1 MIKSNE
7 AIVELLSKDLLL
19 KDRMLLVL
27 YLYKEQEGFCRLSET
42 VDGNS
47 NWRNVAHQLFTE
59 GYIEYPGKEV
69 YSFTG
74 RITNKG
80 IVYIENK
87 Y

>member
-7 AIVELLSKDLLL
+7 IIENLLSKDLPI

-27 YLYKEQEGFCRLSET
+27 YLYKDQDGFYRLSET

-47 NWRNVAHQLFTE
+47 NWMNVADQLYAE

-69 YSFTG
+69 YSTIG

>member
-7 AIVELLSKDLLL
+7 AIEELLSKDLSI
-19 KDRMLLVL
+19 KDRMLLIL
-27 YLYKEQEGFCRLSET
+27 YLYKEQEGFCRLSVT

-47 NWRNVAHQLFTE
+47 NWKNVADQLYAE
-59 GYIEYPGKEV
+59 GLIEYPGKEK
-69 YSFTG
+69 YSSIG